1 MVSRE
6 LIVINS
12 SSLIFYLI
20 RENNENVELHL
31 EDKNE
36 YKKAGSIYK
45 GKIKRISPAMNAV
58 FLDIGEEKE
67 AFLPVKDLSNGNYHL
82 GKTLLVQVKR
92 TPVGTKGSKLSENI
106 AIPGKYLVLTP
117 KVSKVSISSKYS
129 SEEEKKEL
137 KERIKEILKP
147 YNEENFG
154 FIIRTLAYEASDNQI
169 IEDFLNLKQLWQ
181 KIQNAFNKKKAPAV
195 LYDEEYKLYSILK
208 DFAGNFEKVV
218 VDDINLYRII
228 KNHIKTMYPENN
240 IKVEFFRDKNQTIEE
255 KYELS
260 KTISKIL
267 NPYVWLKSGGYL
279 IVEETE
285 ALTVIDVN
293 SGKHCKQKN
302 IEDTAFFINLEA
314 TKEIIKTLR
323 LKDLGGIIVIDFIDM
338 NNEERKKQ
346 LIEQLKEEAKNDRR
360 SIKIKDFT
368 SLGLLQMTRKKT
380 EESLI
385 KKLTQGCYYCKNN
398 GFIKSF
404 SLIMFEIEKEIQ
416 KRKPFATI
424 SIKINPLLEDHLK
437 SLLKSL
443 KLTKNVKI
451 LKDERL
457 HIEKFLIEEIK

>member
-12 SSLIFYLI
+12 SSLMFYLI

-36 YKKAGSIYK
+36 YKKAGGIYK

-67 AFLPVKDLSNGNYHL
+67 AFLPVKDLYNGNYHI
-82 GKTLLVQVKR
+82 GKPLLVQVKR

-106 AIPGKYLVLTP
+106 VVPGRYLVLTP
-117 KVSKVSISSKYS
+117 KVSKISISNKYTS
-129 SEEEKKEL
+129 QSEKKQL
-137 KERIKEILKP
+137 KERIKEILQP

-154 FIIRTLAYEASDNQI
+154 FIIRTLACEASDNQI
-169 IEDFLNLKQLWQ
+169 IEDFLNLKQLWK
-181 KIQNAFNKKKAPAV
+181 KITEAFNKKKAPSV

-208 DFAGNFEKVV
+208 DYAGNFDKIV
-218 VDDINLYRII
+218 VDDINIFKI
-228 KNHIKTMYPENN
+228 VKNHIKTMYPDRN
-240 IKVEFFRDKNQTIEE
+240 IKLQFFKEKKQTIEE
-255 KYELS
+255 KYQLQ

-285 ALTVIDVN
+285 ALVVIDVN
-293 SGKHCKQKN
+293 SGKHCKQKS

-338 NNEERKKQ
+338 SNGERKEILVEK
-346 LIEQLKEEAKNDRR
+346 LKEKAKNDRR

-368 SLGLLQMTRKKT
+368 SLGLLQLTRKKT

-385 KKLTQGCYYCKNN
+385 KKLTQGCYYCRSN
-398 GFIKSF
+398 GFVKSF

-416 KRKPFATI
+416 KRKPFATM
-424 SIKINPLLEDHLK
+424 SIKINPLLEEHLK

-451 LKDERL
+451 LKDEKL
-457 HIEKFLIEEIK
+457 HVEKFIIESV

>member
-1 MVSRE
+1 M
-6 LIVINS
+6 
-12 SSLIFYLI
+12 FYLI

-31 EDKNE
+31 EDKKE
-36 YKKAGSIYK
+36 YKQAGGIYK
-45 GKIKRISPAMNAV
+45 GKIKRMSPAMNAV

-67 AFLPVKDLSNGNYHL
+67 AFLPVKDLSNGNYNI
-82 GKTLLVQVKR
+82 GKPILVQVKR

-117 KVSKVSISSKYS
+117 KVSKISISSKYTS
-129 SEEEKKEL
+129 PSEKKQL
-137 KERIKEILKP
+137 KERIKEILQP

-154 FIIRTLAYEASDNQI
+154 FIIRTLACEASDNQI
-169 IEDFLNLKQLWQ
+169 IEDFLNLKQLWK
-181 KIQNAFNKKKAPAV
+181 KITEAFNKKKAPSV

-208 DFAGNFEKVV
+208 DYAGNFDKIV
-218 VDDINLYRII
+218 VDDINIFKI
-228 KNHIKTMYPENN
+228 VKNHIKTMYPDRN
-240 IKVEFFRDKNQTIEE
+240 IKLQFFKEKTQTIEE
-255 KYELS
+255 KYQFQ
-260 KTISKIL
+260 KTISRIL

-285 ALTVIDVN
+285 ALVVIDVN
-293 SGKHCKQKN
+293 SGKHCKQKS
-302 IEDTAFFINLEA
+302 IEDTAFFINIEA

-338 NNEERKKQ
+338 SNEERKNI
-346 LIEQLKEEAKNDRR
+346 LIEKLKEEAKNDRR

-368 SLGLLQMTRKKT
+368 SLGLLQLTRKKT

-385 KKLTQGCYYCKNN
+385 KKLTQGCYCCRSN
-398 GFIKSF
+398 GFVKSF

-416 KRKPFATI
+416 KRKPFATM
-424 SIKINPLLEDHLK
+424 SIKINPLLEEHLK

-451 LKDERL
+451 LKDEKL
-457 HIEKFLIEEIK
+457 HVENFIIESV